1 MDTQQ
6 LFADLYVDLKRLAHA
21 RLRACGD
28 RNALNTTALVH
39 ESFLKLAE
47 RGAVPP
53 QNRPAF
59 FAYVGKVMRSVVLDG
74 VRERRAKK
82 RGGHDIIVTLTTD
95 VAGEP
100 LDDDRLLAVD
110 EAAERARPAGAAA
123 CHASSSCATSSASR
137 FQISEM
143 TGKAVRTLE
152 RDSGQSARIVAH
164 ADRGGMI
171 DASGTIRCGSVSST
185 PRSRPACWRSSM
197 KRSNA
202 IRPIGS
208 VG

>member
-47 RGAVPP
+47 RGAVLP
-53 QNRPAF
+53 QHRPAF

-82 RGGHDIIVTLTTD
+82 RGGHDVTVTLTTD
-95 VAGEP
+95 VVSEL

-110 EAAERARPAGAAA
+110 EALNGLARLAPDL
-123 CHASSSCATSSASR
+123 SR
-137 FQISEM
+137 LVELRYFVGLSIPEISEM

-152 RDSGQSARIVAH
+152 RDWGKARGLLRTLISEA
-164 ADRGGMI
+164 
-171 DASGTIRCGSVSST
+171 
-185 PRSRPACWRSSM
+185 
-197 KRSNA
+197 
-202 IRPIGS
+202 
-208 VG
+208 